1 MSIIHHSISIS
12 TKRSTGNLIDFEI
25 LEKRRNDLW
34 KHFAVMFDKK
44 TEQNFNISQNE
55 CISANA
61 CLKPQLG

>member
-25 LEKRRNDLW
+25 LG

-44 TEQNFNISQNE
+44 TEQNFNVSQNE